1 MRPPRSLTRW
11 WIQIF
16 FIFTPKI
23 GEDSQFDLYFSN
35 GLKPPT
41 SLRLEDSFLDEVL
54 PLSVRQEALLA
65 QPGDVLKVQSD
76 KGAKPWLVK
85 GRG

>member
-1 MRPPRSLTRW
+1 MRPPH
-11 WIQIF
+11 
-16 FIFTPKI
+16 
-23 GEDSQFDLYFSN
+23 
-35 GLKPPT
+35 

-76 KGAKPWLVK
+76 KGAKPGWL
-85 GRG
+85 GERDDILPSLYGD